1 VRPAGFRTTLAW
13 HCRVSWRWLRTRA
26 VLAQLALEEWWT
38 RHIAAPDLWDDAMD
52 ELLAPPAAIPWV
64 GPNWSRYL
72 DGRSDIWVEEVGAG
86 REGAMVDAYLRELT
100 HISPRGILG

>member
-1 VRPAGFRTTLAW
+1 MRRPGIRTTLAW

-26 VLAQLALEEWWT
+26 VLAQLALEEWWKPEEAD
-38 RHIAAPDLWDDAMD
+38 HSWDEAMD
-52 ELLAPPAAIPWV
+52 ELLAPPAAISWV

-72 DGRSDIWVEEVGAG
+72 DGRSDVWVEEVGAG
-86 REGAMVDAYLRELT
+86 REAAMVDAYLRELT